1 MPGLVQRWNA
11 VCMCMPTCKDGISKR
26 VCTCLFTSS
35 SLESSNEVFSASLDR
50 HVYQSGL
57 KSTRANRPPSLSP
70 LSRTPQPSTSL
81 KHATH
86 FTDEIIFHV
95 ISNAQTKLEWMQN
108 VRKWGACG
116 IGAIS
121 HLLTWHADTL
131 SIKLGLSP
139 CPLHPFTVK

>member
-1 MPGLVQRWNA
+1 MFRMPRLVQRWS
-11 VCMCMPTCKDGISKR
+11 VVCMPTCKDGISKR

-57 KSTRANRPPSLSP
+57 KSTRVNRPPSLP
-70 LSRTPQPSTSL
+70 PSRTPQLSTSL

-121 HLLTWHADTL
+121 HLLTCHADTF

-139 CPLHPFTVK
+139 CPLHSFTVK